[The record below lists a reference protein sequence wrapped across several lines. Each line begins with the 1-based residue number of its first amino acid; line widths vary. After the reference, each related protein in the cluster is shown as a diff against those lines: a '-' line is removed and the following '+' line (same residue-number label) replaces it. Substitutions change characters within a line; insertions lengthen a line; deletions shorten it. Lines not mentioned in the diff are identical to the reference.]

1 MRRGL
6 PLGDFTFLGEPKSDF
21 LLGTLDGIRSVA
33 DVSTNVDGEVSTDG
47 SWERSQGVGL
57 SEHLSSLLDDVLA
70 FPNHRDNR
78 AGEHVSDE
86 GGEESL
92 GLEVSVVLFEEFSRG
107 LDELES
113 DELVASLFESC
124 DDLTDEVSL
133 DAVRLDHDEGLFGGH
148 LLLIL
153 FFLAFN
159 YFFLIFIFLQDS
171 LISGLLKVS
180 CEGELILSCPPCT

>member
-1 MRRGL
+1 MNKHIYLIVLIKLNKQKSSSFVDPFVGRGL

-57 SEHLSSLLDDVLA
+57 SEHLSALLDDVLA

-113 DELVASLFESC
+113 DELVASLFKSC

-133 DAVRLDHDEGLFGGH
+133 DAVWLDHDEGLFGGH
-148 LLLIL
+148 LFDIL
-153 FFLAFN
+153 MKLDFFSF
-159 YFFLIFIFLQDS
+159 
-171 LISGLLKVS
+171 
-180 CEGELILSCPPCT
+180 